1 MKMEVLS
8 GLLLPLFGTALG
20 SGCVYFMKKEL
31 GIFVQKILTGFA
43 AGVMVAASIWSL
55 LLPALEQTESIG
67 KSSFLPVVIGF
78 WSGILLLTA
87 LEYLVEQMHVCCGK
101 SGACQHKTAMMVF
114 AVALHNLPEG
124 MAVGVAFAG
133 WLAQDAKMSL
143 AGAMLLTIGIAVQNF
158 PEGAII
164 SMPLH
169 AEGMKKSRA
178 FAYGVLSGV
187 IEPIGGLVT
196 IFFAEFFTA
205 ILPFCLSLAAG
216 AMFYVVIE
224 TLGQH
229 NSDEKW
235 QRLEPLVFSIGF
247 TMMMILDV
255 ALKN

>member
-1 MKMEVLS
+1 MKVEVLS
-8 GLLLPLFGTALG
+8 GLLLPLLGTALG

-31 GIFVQKILTGFA
+31 GMFVQRILTGFA

-55 LLPALEQTESIG
+55 LLPALEQTESMGIY
-67 KSSFLPVVIGF
+67 SFVPAAGGF
-78 WSGILLLTA
+78 WCGILLLTA
-87 LEYLVEQMHVCCGK
+87 LEYLVRKMNVCCGSK
-101 SGACQHKTAMMVF
+101 DSKRHKAAMMVF

-133 WLAQDAKMSL
+133 WLAQDGKMSR
-143 AGAMLLTIGIAVQNF
+143 AGAMLLTMGIAVQNF

-187 IEPIGGLVT
+187 IEPIGGLLT
-196 IFFAEFFTA
+196 LLFAEFFTA

-224 TLGQH
+224 TLGQYD
-229 NSDEKW
+229 SDEKW

-255 ALKN
+255 ALKK